1 MNISKNKG
9 LQRKSAPNISQQQQS
24 SEDTSNDANVEIIH
38 NLKMEL
44 HLKEADNKFL
54 QNELE
59 KLTEHISTKDNM
71 LNMLTEGL
79 KEVHSFILSF
89 TF

>member
-1 MNISKNKG
+1 MNISRNKG
-9 LQRKSAPNISQQQQS
+9 LQRKSAPNISHY
-24 SEDTSNDANVEIIH
+24 SEENSNDANIELIH
-38 NLKMEL
+38 KLKMEL

-59 KLTEHISTKDNM
+59 RVTELINSKDNM

-79 KEVHSFILSF
+79 KEVK
-89 TF
+89 